1 MVREEEIVMRN
12 NKCFNLC
19 GGFDWNKEVIIL
31 FIIFF
36 KMKFLE
42 FKKCVKVFEIF
53 GNIGFLVII

>member
-12 NKCFNLC
+12 NKCPNLC

-31 FIIFF
+31 FTISS

-42 FKKCVKVFEIF
+42 FKKCAKFFEIL
-53 GNIGFLVII
+53 GNIGSSVII